1 MRTEDSIDTILWRSL
16 VIPHI
21 YHEKRK
27 NRRDT
32 HKASSYEEIQGNRR
46 KKYVLCQVQ
55 HVICECC
62 KADQQKVEKLNATQT
77 KNKVFIVKGMGKS
90 IPKVLSIGVYF
101 QLKNYR
107 VEVFTGS
114 VKVLDEF
121 EKEDD
126 DSILSKRTVS
136 SVEVRIIL

>member
-1 MRTEDSIDTILWRSL
+1 MKRERIDGTLIKHPPMRKYKVTE
-16 VIPHI
+16 
-21 YHEKRK
+21 EKNTFFVK
-27 NRRDT
+27 
-32 HKASSYEEIQGNRR
+32 SSTL
-46 KKYVLCQVQ
+46 YVSAVKQ
-55 HVICECC
+55 IS
-62 KADQQKVEKLNATQT
+62 KKVEKLNATQT